1 MPTPQGLVSAH
12 QPLFNVVQG
21 GLATGGT
28 IGALTGAVAGAATAG
43 GLVGGVPFSP
53 YHHHQALAAAAS
65 ATQQPGGG
73 GGAGGVASQPLAG
86 TPGMYVCVHLRER
99 ERERERENVIIF
111 FPIYSCPKQTA
122 VSTPGGK
129 IRHLPSSACL
139 NCSAQVCPCHH
150 HYSFPLLTSVLIAA
164 LILSTAGKAT
174 VHRRIIIVVIYVC
187 IVMELHPL

>member
-28 IGALTGAVAGAATAG
+28 IGAITGAVAGAATAG

-86 TPGMYVCVHLRER
+86 TPGMYVCMCTFESERER
-99 ERERERENVIIF
+99 ERERERECYNLFPYLQLPQADSCFNTRWENKAPAF
-111 FPIYSCPKQTA
+111 FCMS
-122 VSTPGGK
+122 
-129 IRHLPSSACL
+129 
-139 NCSAQVCPCHH
+139 
-150 HYSFPLLTSVLIAA
+150 
-164 LILSTAGKAT
+164 
-174 VHRRIIIVVIYVC
+174 
-187 IVMELHPL
+187 